1 MGGRLGRCGVGQ
13 GGGLRD
19 VDNSGRG
26 RERRGWLTDGGVDL
40 LNYYHVLLWA
50 VKAVLMS
57 RC

>member
-1 MGGRLGRCGVGQ
+1 MGQ

-19 VDNSGRG
+19 LEQSGMG
-26 RERRGWLTDGGVDL
+26 RARRGWLTDERVDE
-40 LNYYHVLLWA
+40 LNYYHLLLCA